1 MNGENILKNVVGKPS
16 TNLTVEAELTAT
28 APQTI
33 AQELQDRMQV
43 LIERAVSYRDEADF
57 ELASLARD
65 ARKLLAADAASAHV
79 VLGMLECL
87 KGRKDTSDRHFD
99 SARSLHAPISLLANW
114 WCAKLNLGYMSE
126 AEALTS
132 VMLDPRSDI
141 KSFLTTGPIAFTCG
155 SIKATCELIDR
166 ANAMNTDLKSF
177 PVETYRRAQK
187 LMDEFGLSDSDL
199 ADVLDV
205 AGEVLR
211 EHKLF
216 YAGPAAKLEV
226 IDAPFYPDRGLYFLF
241 DVGTSAA
248 DAAGMYAE
256 LAGKMCDK
264 FDPLPEGVH
273 VSFRGIGANQS

>member
-1 MNGENILKNVVGKPS
+1 MP
-16 TNLTVEAELTAT
+16 

-33 AQELQDRMQV
+33 AQELQEKIYS
-43 LIERAVSYRDEADF
+43 LIKQAVEYRDEADF
-57 ELASLARD
+57 ELASMARD

-87 KGRKDTSDRHFD
+87 KGKKDTSDRHFE
-99 SARSLHAPISLLANW
+99 SARSLNASAGLLSNW

-126 AEALTS
+126 AEAVTS
-132 VMLDPRSDI
+132 AMLDPRLDI
-141 KSFLTTGPIAFTCG
+141 NSFLTTGPIAFTCG
-155 SIKATCELIDR
+155 SIKATCDLIDR

-177 PVETYRRAQK
+177 PVETYRRAQT
-187 LMDEFGLSDSDL
+187 LMNEFGLSDRDL
-199 ADVLDV
+199 AQVLDV

-216 YAGPAAKLEV
+216 YAGPGAKLEV
-226 IDAPFYPDRGLYFLF
+226 VDAPFYPDRGLYFSF

-248 DAAGMYAE
+248 HAAGMYAE
-256 LAGKMCDK
+256 LAGKLCDK

-273 VSFRGIGANQS
+273 VSFRGIGAHQQ